1 MTFDH
6 SEFEPKWQKQWDD
19 AKLFA
24 AADASAKEK
33 FYVLVEFPYPSGD
46 GLHVGHCRSYTALD
60 IVARQARM
68 SGKNVLFPIGFDAF
82 GLPTENFA
90 IKNKI
95 HPRTATDKNI
105 ANFTR
110 QLKSIGFS
118 FDWERVVDTTD
129 PQYYKW
135 TQWIFLKFLEAGLA
149 YQAKIPINWCVD
161 CKIGLANEEV
171 VDGKCER
178 CGGKIERRVKQQW
191 MLAITKYAQQLLD
204 GLETVD
210 FLPRIKAQQ
219 QNWIG
224 RSEGAEVDF
233 AISGLTR
240 GEANRDF
247 HPSGANDCEGLFL
260 LTWNTVAANGDEE
273 NDSEQKNF
281 TPGEKLIDSSEK
293 ARAILDALAEAEDA
307 AKDGFK
313 ILEAVVA
320 ENHVHAVVWISEE
333 SGGIGVVVKN
343 LKGISSRRFWQQ
355 NPPPPPP
362 PLNTA
367 VSTPPN
373 TTVNGGVKKDK
384 NDKSQFNHLWR
395 HGYHFSLLAKHA
407 SYENAM
413 NYIASHKQKSKLARF
428 FSELPLAIRVFTT
441 RPDTLFG
448 ATYTVLSPEH
458 ALLAKL
464 KPQIQN
470 WAEVQK
476 YISAAAAKS
485 DLERTELAKEKTGVK
500 LAGVAAINPVSGE
513 EIPIFVADYVLAS
526 YGTGAIMAVPAH
538 DERDFEF
545 ATKFEIE
552 IREVVQSVEAVNPRV
567 NSGVKPTEK
576 CFAGDGVA
584 INSGEFDGLPTAEF
598 KKKIVAFLEEKGV
611 GKRAINFKLRD
622 WVFSRQRY
630 WGEPIPVV
638 HCEKCGIVPLNLK
651 DLPLELPPVEKY
663 EPTETGESPL
673 AAITDWVQTTCP
685 KCGGAAR
692 RETDTMP
699 NWAGSSWYFLR
710 YIDPRND
717 QAFADPAK
725 LKYWLPVDLYNG
737 GMEHT
742 VLHLL
747 YSRFWHKFLFDQK
760 LVPTPEPYARRISHG
775 MILGPDGEKMSK
787 SRGNVINPDEIVRK
801 FGADTL
807 RLYEMFIG
815 PFDQAASWSEGG
827 VAGVRKFLEKV
838 WRLFEKL
845 TNSVNPELEKSL
857 HKTIKKVSQDI
868 TGRHFNTAVS
878 SLMIFVNEATQV
890 GLPQNLGE
898 DLLRM
903 LAPFAPHLT
912 EEIWAKLG
920 HTTSIHLEKWPSF
933 DPALAKD
940 ETITLAISVNGKL
953 RDTISVAAEIGKD
966 EALALAKQSEKIQK
980 WLDGKEISK
989 EIFVPGK
996 MINFVIG

>member
-6 SEFEPKWQKQWDD
+6 SEFEAKWQKKWDD

-24 AADASAKEK
+24 AADDSGKEK

-110 QLKSIGFS
+110 QLKSLGFS

-129 PQYYKW
+129 PKYYKW

-233 AISGLTR
+233 AIT
-240 GEANRDF
+240 N
-247 HPSGANDCEGLFL
+247 
-260 LTWNTVAANGDEE
+260 
-273 NDSEQKNF
+273 
-281 TPGEKLIDSSEK
+281 SSEK
-293 ARAILDALAEAEDA
+293 I
-307 AKDGFK
+307 K
-313 ILEAVVA
+313 I
-320 ENHVHAVVWISEE
+320 
-333 SGGIGVVVKN
+333 
-343 LKGISSRRFWQQ
+343 
-355 NPPPPPP
+355 
-362 PLNTA
+362 
-367 VSTPPN
+367 
-373 TTVNGGVKKDK
+373 
-384 NDKSQFNHLWR
+384 
-395 HGYHFSLLAKHA
+395 
-407 SYENAM
+407 
-413 NYIASHKQKSKLARF
+413 
-428 FSELPLAIRVFTT
+428 FTT

-448 ATYTVLSPEH
+448 ATYCVLSPEH
-458 ALLAKL
+458 ALLEKL

-470 WAEVQK
+470 WDEVAK

-500 LAGVAAINPVSGE
+500 LAGVTAINPVSGE

-538 DERDFEF
+538 DQRDFDF
-545 ATKFEIE
+545 ANAMNSRPEIKYENPIKIIHVVEPENYEKISENQVSVFAAPAKDEGMSPKDGLIRMLKFQYSEIKKGIE
-552 IREVVQSVEAVNPRV
+552 SHAF
-567 NSGVKPTEK
+567 
-576 CFAGDGVA
+576 CFAGDGIA
-584 INSGEFDGLPTAEF
+584 INSGQFDGLPTAEF
-598 KKKIVAFLEEKGV
+598 KKKIITFLEEKGV
-611 GKRAINFKLRD
+611 GKMAINFKLRD

-638 HCEKCGIVPLNLK
+638 HCEKCGIVPLPEK

-673 AAITDWVQTTCP
+673 AAITDWVQTICP

-710 YIDPRND
+710 YIDPRNN

-760 LVPTPEPYARRISHG
+760 FVPTPEPYARRISHG

-787 SRGNVINPDEIVRK
+787 SRGNVINPDEIVKK

-845 TNSVNPELEKSL
+845 AASPNPELEKSL

-868 TGRHFNTAVS
+868 AGRHFNTAVS

-898 DLLRM
+898 DLLRI

-912 EEIWAKLG
+912 EEIWVKLG

-933 DPALAKD
+933 DSALAKD

-966 EALALAKQSEKIQK
+966 EALTLAKQSEKIQK
-980 WLDGKEISK
+980 WLDGKEIRK

>member
-1 MTFDH
+1 MSFDH
-6 SEFEPKWQKQWDD
+6 AGFEGKWQKRWDD
-19 AKLFA
+19 TKIFA

-68 SGKNVLFPIGFDAF
+68 AGKNVLFPIGFDAF

-118 FDWERVVDTTD
+118 FDWDRVVDTTD

-204 GLETVD
+204 GLETID

-233 AISGLTR
+233 AIT
-240 GEANRDF
+240 N
-247 HPSGANDCEGLFL
+247 
-260 LTWNTVAANGDEE
+260 
-273 NDSEQKNF
+273 
-281 TPGEKLIDSSEK
+281 SSEK
-293 ARAILDALAEAEDA
+293 I
-307 AKDGFK
+307 K
-313 ILEAVVA
+313 
-320 ENHVHAVVWISEE
+320 
-333 SGGIGVVVKN
+333 
-343 LKGISSRRFWQQ
+343 
-355 NPPPPPP
+355 
-362 PLNTA
+362 
-367 VSTPPN
+367 
-373 TTVNGGVKKDK
+373 
-384 NDKSQFNHLWR
+384 
-395 HGYHFSLLAKHA
+395 
-407 SYENAM
+407 
-413 NYIASHKQKSKLARF
+413 
-428 FSELPLAIRVFTT
+428 VFTT

-458 ALLAKL
+458 NLLEKL

-470 WAEVQK
+470 WDEVAK

-500 LAGVAAINPVSGE
+500 LAGVAAINPVNGK

-545 ATKFEIE
+545 ATKFGVE
-552 IREVVQSVEAVNPRV
+552 IREVVQPENIVGKSAVGYVGDLKDPKV
-567 NSGVKPTEK
+567 IQSAQKIAEEHASQK
-576 CFAGDGVA
+576 CFTGEGIA

-598 KKKIVAFLEEKGV
+598 KKKIIAFLEAKGV
-611 GKRAINFKLRD
+611 GKMAINFKLRD

-638 HCEKCGIVPLNLK
+638 HCEKCGIIPLPEK

-673 AAITDWVQTTCP
+673 AVITDWVQTTCP

-787 SRGNVINPDEIVRK
+787 SRGNVINPDEIVKK

-838 WRLFEKL
+838 WRIFEKI
-845 TNSVNPELEKSL
+845 SDSANPELEKSL

-868 TGRHFNTAVS
+868 ADRHFNTAVS

-890 GLPQNLGE
+890 GLPQNLSE
-898 DLLRM
+898 DFLRI

-912 EEIWAKLG
+912 EELWAKLG

-980 WLDGKEISK
+980 WLDGKEIRK